1 MTVIGFVW
9 RNMFRK
15 KTRAFL
21 TFFSLVVAFF
31 LYLLLGS
38 VGFMFAVDETST
50 VGASRLVTQAK
61 YSMIDDIPKKYVR
74 EIIGTEGVENAAAA
88 VWFGGRYQDG
98 RRFFPTLAV
107 DPISYF
113 DIYREFEIDSD
124 QLQRFADTRVGAVV
138 AQPLADEFGWQIGEM
153 IPISSVIYP
162 RKDGSMDWEYELVG
176 TYTAP
181 PAGYMGSGMLL
192 MHYDYFEEEN
202 GYGPGTIG
210 WVTMRISNP
219 MLATSVI
226 DAIDSRYENS
236 PDPTR
241 TLTED
246 EDQKA
251 FLRQIGNIELMMTGI
266 LSAVFFTILLLTA
279 NTMSQSF
286 RERISELAVLKT
298 FGFSDIALSVFVMAE
313 AVLMCVVPACLGM
326 LLGFS
331 LVQTGAMQA
340 LSGGFLPIVGIEA
353 LNTTLLSGLV
363 IAAILGLAV
372 GLLPSLTTMRLTI
385 VDALTRH

>member
-1 MTVIGFVW
+1 MTIFGFIW
-9 RNMFRK
+9 KNLFRK

-61 YSMIDDIPKKYVR
+61 YSMIDDIPKKYIR
-74 EIIGTEGVENAAAA
+74 EIIDTEGVENAAAA
-88 VWFGGRYQDG
+88 VWFGGRYQEG
-98 RRFFPTLAV
+98 RRFFPTFPV

-113 DIYREFEIDSD
+113 DIYREFEIDPD
-124 QLQRFADTRVGAVV
+124 QLQRFADTRVGAV
-138 AQPLADEFGWQIGEM
+138 APKELADEFGWEIGEM
-153 IPISSVIYP
+153 IPITSVIYA
-162 RKDGSMDWEYELVG
+162 KHDGSMNWEYELVG

-181 PAGYMGSGMLL
+181 PEMGSGPFL

-202 GYGPGTIG
+202 AYGAGTVG
-210 WVTMRISNP
+210 WITMRISDP
-219 MLATSVI
+219 MQAA
-226 DAIDSRYENS
+226 AIIEAVDSKYENS

-241 TLTED
+241 TLTET
-246 EDQKA
+246 EYEKS

-298 FGFSDIALSVFVMAE
+298 FGFADLTLSVFVMAE
-313 AVLMCVVPACLGM
+313 AVLMCIVPACIGM
-326 LLGFS
+326 LVGFA
-331 LVQTGAMQA
+331 LAQTGILQ
-340 LSGGFLPIVGIEA
+340 LVSGGMFPIVGIDA
-353 LNTTLLSGLV
+353 LNTTLISGFV
-363 IAAILGLAV
+363 IAVVLGLAV
-372 GLLPSLTTMRLTI
+372 GLMPSLTTMRLSI